1 MGNRISYGCDT
12 KVGVCWSECI
22 GSLKN
27 EMYAGKSGKHG
38 KADKHHRGRRARP
51 SPEKLAELV
60 SEAEVDYDN
69 YDGYNITT
77 DPNFI
82 MGRPITD
89 FQQCSTNEDCANM
102 ARHCAIGCSNM
113 EE

>member
-1 MGNRISYGCDT
+1 M
-12 KVGVCWSECI
+12 
-22 GSLKN
+22 GSLIN

-77 DPNFI
+77 VSFGCLKRNNQVFTL
-82 MGRPITD
+82 GSKFHHGQTNHR
-89 FQQCSTNEDCANM
+89 FSTVLDQ
-102 ARHCAIGCSNM
+102 
-113 EE
+113 

>member
-1 MGNRISYGCDT
+1 M
-12 KVGVCWSECI
+12 
-22 GSLKN
+22 GSLIN

-77 DPNFI
+77 VSFWLLKTPWGYKVYNSHMFSH
-82 MGRPITD
+82 RSD
-89 FQQCSTNEDCANM
+89 FCIP
-102 ARHCAIGCSNM
+102 RGVK
-113 EE
+113 